1 MMPKGAKLPRPTK
14 LVLVVGDPIPAPE
27 RSEGGRVPRSAVAEL
42 TKRLHVELQ
51 DLFDEAQR
59 RAGRPNPPRP

>member
-1 MMPKGAKLPRPTK
+1 MPKGAKMLRPSK

-27 RSEGGRVPRSAVAEL
+27 RTERGRVPRSAVGEL
-42 TKRLHVELQ
+42 TARLQDEIQ

-59 RAGRPNPPRP
+59 LAGKPNPPRG